1 MAYSHKL
8 RRYSADSEWGE
19 IFGLKSTELSDEQL
33 KKISFNKLIEF
44 IESDARAEKIAG
56 DKLLTDDISSLEP
69 VKSLSEEEIKSR
81 PYFLSKYNEFV
92 ALRDKDID
100 EKANSWD
107 SGRSKWVRWSL
118 LNDENRQKE
127 IRRVLSEKDSVV
139 NLREMD
145 YQSLYSINKY
155 LANDLI
161 KHVVKVGYTE
171 NVMTMLN
178 SIDHQNIYQKYPE
191 IGGSIILHAFKVG
204 DKVLRRTVEKM
215 PKEVFLA
222 VLPKMFEQPQNIYLY
237 ALCSEYTPKGYA
249 LKALRAIGKR
259 RNIPTIRTPITT
271 SMLKELPPV
280 LRLDVL
286 ESIMYNLD
294 SSSNNP
300 FIDLTEDDLRH
311 ILFTTSIRHN
321 QRVDYVVSRFKQLKA
336 KNNEQI

>member
-33 KKISFNKLIEF
+33 KKISFNKLVEF
-44 IESDARAEKIAG
+44 IESDPRAEKIVG
-56 DKLLTDDISSLEP
+56 DKLLTDDMASLEP
-69 VKSLSEEEIKSR
+69 VKSLGEEEIKTKS
-81 PYFLSKYNEFV
+81 YFLSKYNEFV

-100 EKANSWD
+100 ESSKNHWERDRA
-107 SGRSKWVRWSL
+107 KWVRWSL
-118 LNDENRQKE
+118 LNDENKQKE
-127 IRRVLSEKDSVV
+127 IRRTLGEKDSVV

-145 YQSLYSINKY
+145 YQSLYGINRH

-161 KHVVKVGYTE
+161 KHVVKTGYTDH
-171 NVMTMLN
+171 VMTMLN
-178 SIDHQNIYQKYPE
+178 SIDHQSIYQKHPE
-191 IGGSIILHAFKVG
+191 TGGSIILHAFKVG

-237 ALCSEYTPKGYA
+237 ALCSEHTPKGYA
-249 LKALRAIGKR
+249 LKALRAVGKR
-259 RNIPTIRTPITT
+259 RNIPTIKTPITT

-286 ESIMYNLD
+286 ESIMYSLD
-294 SSSNNP
+294 SSTDNP

-321 QRVDYVVSRFKQLKA
+321 QRVDYVVSKFKQLKA
-336 KNNEQI
+336 KNNE